1 MPHSKNS
8 EKQPESPVRQ
18 LADLKQ
24 LVQTYLQEYLEQEVA
39 CHLGALPYE
48 RDVGVFQGIAFDLAE
63 VSLSQERSKIKI
75 LGDLVA
81 ADYPLEEKNA
91 SLGGRTPESGVWD

>member
-1 MPHSKNS
+1 M
-8 EKQPESPVRQ
+8 
-18 LADLKQ
+18 
-24 LVQTYLQEYLEQEVA
+24 QTYLQEYLKQEVA

-48 RDVGVFQGIAFDLAE
+48 RDVGMFQGIAFDLAE

-81 ADYPLEEKNA
+81 ADYPLEENNV
-91 SLGGRTPESGVWD
+91 SLWGGMPESGVWD